1 MRELSELIEEVRFN
15 ANSTDSNRFDD
26 PRLIKFF
33 NSAIR
38 EVQKIVFLA
47 NNDTN
52 LLCKEATIDLANG
65 QESYALPIDMYADN
79 AIVSVCYADDSGN
92 SLGSL
97 TRISSKG
104 RNGIDYGYF
113 IIDKSIYISPIP
125 SGSVSKILIVYY
137 PQLDNL
143 SDTSDTPELPDACEE
158 FLMLFVERKIHYVD
172 SSGDI
177 AMSGIF
183 TKEEKME
190 IKELFA
196 ENSKDA
202 PDIPIVDYSFNCW

>member
-1 MRELSELIEEVRFN
+1 MRALSELIEEVKFN
-15 ANSTDSNRFDD
+15 TNVPGTNRFDD
-26 PRLIKFF
+26 ARLIKFF

-38 EVQKIVFLA
+38 EIQKIVFLA

-52 LLCKEATIDLANG
+52 LLCKEAIIDLANG
-65 QESYALPIDMYADN
+65 QEKYTLPTDMYADN
-79 AIVSVCYADDSGN
+79 AIVSVCYADTSSE

-97 TRISSKG
+97 TRISSKS

-137 PQLDNL
+137 PQLANL
-143 SDTSDTPELPDACEE
+143 TLVTDIPSLPDACEE

-177 AMSGIF
+177 MTSGVF
-183 TKEEKME
+183 AKEEKME

-202 PDIPIVDYSFNCW
+202 PDISITDYSFNCW